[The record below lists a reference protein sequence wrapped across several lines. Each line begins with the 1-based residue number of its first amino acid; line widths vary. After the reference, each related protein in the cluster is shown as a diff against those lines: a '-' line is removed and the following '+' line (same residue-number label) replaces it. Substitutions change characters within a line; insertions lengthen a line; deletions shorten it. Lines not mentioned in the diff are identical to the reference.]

1 MYYICRGK
9 YEICN
14 PNKSASAAAL
24 YMDLR
29 YETYS
34 ECKNPCT
41 KMKVAI
47 ATKYKFKLQN
57 KKDKQVKIRFP
68 TEIELSVE
76 TVTKSLFSTSKLI

>member
-41 KMKVAI
+41 KMKVA
-47 ATKYKFKLQN
+47 TKYKFKLQN

-76 TVTKSLFSTSKLI
+76 TVTKSLFSTSKII

>member
-41 KMKVAI
+41 KMKVS
-47 ATKYKFKLQN
+47 TKYKFKLKN
-57 KKDKQVKIRFP
+57 KGEQLLKIRFP
-68 TEIELSVE
+68 TEVELSVE
-76 TVTKSLFSTSKLI
+76 TITKSLFSTSKIT